1 MPSDGKGE
9 LKISKFKIDRLG
21 PSLNIVLKPV

>member
-1 MPSDGKGE
+1 MDDGCKGE